1 MLGSNMSLY
10 IVEINLNKK
19 SPTTIENGDVILD
32 HGYDSV
38 TVRNIETNSTEEAEI
53 IAKEK
58 ANYLLNELSIKHG
71 IKLSLKN
78 GYTAGKQSSPD
89 ERHIRTYRMKLR
101 LAGYHRK
108 LPPRKI
114 NSVKI
119 QPSEAKAYY
128 RAAQMAT
135 NPYEEFRNLFLTIEN
150 IATDKSV
157 FCASAKS
164 QREFITNALKRC
176 FPTEED
182 KQKLRDHA
190 HTISFNDTGK
200 IYEDVSEFLCK
211 ENRNQLNHA
220 KATES
225 KKLPFKEKDVREVRN
240 ACFLAEYVAKSLIE
254 YCDRK
259 A

>member
-1 MLGSNMSLY
+1 MAIY
-10 IVEINLNKK
+10 IIEFNLNKK
-19 SPTTIENGDVILD
+19 SPMTIENGDAILD
-32 HGYDSV
+32 RGYDTV
-38 TVRNIETNSTEEAEI
+38 TVRNIEANSNEEAEVK
-53 IAKEK
+53 AREK
-58 ANYLLNELSIKHG
+58 ANHLLNQLSIKYG
-71 IKLSLKN
+71 VKLSLKDSV
-78 GYTAGKQSSPD
+78 TIGKQSSPD
-89 ERHIRTYRMKLR
+89 ERHIRTYRTKIR

-114 NSVKI
+114 DSIDIK
-119 QPSEAKAYY
+119 PSEAKAYY
-128 RAAQMAT
+128 RAALMA
-135 NPYEEFRNLFLTIEN
+135 NNHYDEFRNFYLAIEN

-157 FCASAKS
+157 FCTSAKS

-190 HTISFNDTGK
+190 HTIGFNDTGK
-200 IYEDVSEFLCK
+200 IYEDVSEFLYK

-225 KKLPFKEKDVREVRN
+225 KKLPFKEKNVREVRN